1 MSMFFSLLVFYAKQ
15 MLKSFLYLGTMLF
28 MVIMLISRFVI
39 RQNDLHRMTDYG
51 NFVGE
56 MTLIVQAVMLL
67 FMIFFYKLFSDEYKF
82 GANNLF
88 VGSFRITLLKITAL
102 LCNHLLFLVAF
113 IGFQVTLIFIFY
125 RVWEIPFSSF
135 YTQTVSYVIV
145 YWYLPFVFA
154 FFLGIFTALLF
165 GKNKISFVFM
175 MVVWLAI
182 GPMNTALFSRY
193 FRQFSFS
200 DVESLFY
207 IGPLNINVVF
217 EDVVGYNLS
226 LSTYMKIFFWIIVS
240 IIAIFFAL
248 FKTTRTSREK
258 AVIISIILFLFM
270 GNTFIFPKIFEGGK
284 LAFSYADSDKESFY
298 YKNHKDV
305 VDPGTLQY
313 RIKRYDIQLD
323 TRKNVHAETK
333 VTLHHIRSKSLS
345 FVLYHFFEVKK
356 VTNKEGQRLPFT
368 QQGDVVVVERTSNQP
383 SDELT
388 FYYEMKDSF
397 KIPVSPNYLFL
408 PNYFSWV
415 PTRANHVPFDFK
427 RIYNKGTI
435 VLSMQTKEPIHYTLS
450 FKGNVPFYTNL
461 PRNKD
466 GTYSGEVSGGITAV
480 AGMFT
485 KKQIDEWEIVY
496 PTDWSEITKDWPT
509 FQKYLVQVHKEIV
522 DMFQIKDMKL
532 PNKIILL
539 APNSE
544 MNSYLSS
551 DHLLFQIGSIP
562 TSISYRHTLYYI
574 PEVFLQ
580 ALLWNYDKRTFSS
593 YEQIEAF
600 NKLLANVVQEE
611 LGLQY
616 PGMFFLDANLPW
628 AFEQYD
634 QETQNVVRRLYEEY
648 YRLPN
653 EQKKEFLVLWYKE
666 MHNVADSWFKT
677 ERLFQEFKEGIQ

>member
-39 RQNDLHRMTDYG
+39 RQNHLHGMTDYG

-67 FMIFFYKLFSDEYKF
+67 FMVFFYKLFSDEYKF

-88 VGSFRITLLKITAL
+88 IGSFRITLLKIAAL
-102 LCNHLLFLVAF
+102 LCIHLLFLAVF
-113 IGFQVTLIFIFY
+113 IGIQTALIFIFY

-145 YWYLPFVFA
+145 YWYLPFVFS

-165 GKNKISFVFM
+165 GKNKLSFVFM
-175 MVVWLAI
+175 IIIWLAI
-182 GPMNTALFSRY
+182 GPMNTTLFSRY

-200 DVESLFY
+200 DIESLFY

-217 EDVVGYNLS
+217 EDVIGYNLS
-226 LSTYMKIFFWIIVS
+226 FSTYMKIFFWIMAAM
-240 IIAIFFAL
+240 IAIFAAL
-248 FKTTRTSREK
+248 FKTTRTGQEK
-258 AVIISIILFLFM
+258 IAIIVVIVFLLI
-270 GNTFIFPKIFEGGK
+270 GNTLIFPKIFGGGK
-284 LAFSYADSDKESFY
+284 LVFSFADLNQESLY
-298 YKNHKDV
+298 YKNRKDAI
-305 VDPGTLQY
+305 DPSTLQY
-313 RIKRYDIQLD
+313 TIQRYDIQLD
-323 TRKNVHAETK
+323 ARNHVKAETK
-333 VTLHHIRSKSLS
+333 VTLDQIQSQTLS
-345 FVLYHFFEVKK
+345 FVLYHFFDVKK
-356 VTNKEGQRLPFT
+356 VTNKEGRRLPFT
-368 QQGDVVVVERTSNQP
+368 QQGDFVVVERTSNQP

-388 FYYEMKDSF
+388 FYYEMNDSAHL
-397 KIPVSPNYLFL
+397 PVSPSYLFL

-415 PTRANHVPFDFK
+415 PTKANHTPFDFN
-427 RIYNKGTI
+427 RVYNEGTI

-485 KKQIDEWEIVY
+485 KKQFGDWEVVY
-496 PTDWSEITKDWPT
+496 PNDWSDITEDWPI

-532 PNKIILL
+532 PNKMILL

-551 DHLLFQIGSIP
+551 DHLLFQIG
-562 TSISYRHTLYYI
+562 TLYSISSRYTLDYI

-593 YEQIEAF
+593 YEQIKEF
-600 NKLLANVVQEE
+600 NKLLANIVQDE
-611 LGLQY
+611 LGLQS
-616 PGMFFLDANLPW
+616 PGMFFLDSNLPW

-634 QETQNVVRRLYEEY
+634 QETQNAVRRLYEEY

-653 EQKKEFLVLWYKE
+653 EKKKKFLVLWYKE
-666 MHNVADSWFKT
+666 MHHVSDSWLKT
-677 ERLFQEFKEGIQ
+677 AKLFQEFREGRQ